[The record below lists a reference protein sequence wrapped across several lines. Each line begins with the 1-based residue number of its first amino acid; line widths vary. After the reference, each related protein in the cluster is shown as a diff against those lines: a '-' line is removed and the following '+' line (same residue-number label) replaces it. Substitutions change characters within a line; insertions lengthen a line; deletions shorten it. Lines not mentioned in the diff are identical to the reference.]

1 MGDAGD
7 PERAAQVQQAAALV
21 QAALSTMSDEKAA
34 VFVYHD
40 LLGMKPEEI
49 AELVD
54 CPSNTVRSRLNRARV
69 DFTAAVTA
77 LTGRRAQGGAR

>member
-1 MGDAGD
+1 
-7 PERAAQVQQAAALV
+7 
-21 QAALSTMSDEKAA
+21 

-40 LLGMKPEEI
+40 LLGLKPEEI

-69 DFTAAVTA
+69 DFTEAIAQ
-77 LTGRRAQGGAR
+77 LTGRRPAGGAR